1 MRFLLSLMVSGLVAT
16 SLFGAGDICVRP
28 DGCRIDITSGECI
41 DCIKPDDI
49 SAPKSC
55 LDERSECIDFH
66 GEVMMCETILME
78 CRATEIAAIKF
89 VAISCF
95 SLHIV

>member
-1 MRFLLSLMVSGLVAT
+1 MRFLLSLMVSGLIAT
-16 SLFGAGDICVRP
+16 SLFGAGDLCVRL
-28 DGCRIDITSGECI
+28 DGCRIDITSGICI

-49 SAPKSC
+49 STPKSC

-89 VAISCF
+89 ELMMKRSK
-95 SLHIV
+95 

>member
-1 MRFLLSLMVSGLVAT
+1 MRFLLSLMVSGLIAT

-28 DGCRIDITSGECI
+28 DGCRIDITSGKCI

-49 SAPKSC
+49 SAPNSC

-78 CRATEIAAIKF
+78 CRATKIAAIKF
-89 VAISCF
+89 ELMMKRSK
-95 SLHIV
+95 